1 MTWKYVTYTDGNF
14 AFLYYPSKYKQTGI
28 KCKKISLQKP
38 IEFGMP
44 LK

>member
-1 MTWKYVTYTDGNF
+1 MTWEYVTYTEGNF
-14 AFLYYPSKYKQTGI
+14 AFFYYPRKYKRTGI
-28 KCKKISLQKP
+28 TCKKISLQKP